1 MAPAITRKMLWRE
14 TLKDPVMQQQMEDI
28 GRGECKPALHRYKG
42 FVDYLTVE
50 DKEPQLLI
58 PRGLQTEV
66 IHLAHKRYQRP
77 DRTVGLL
84 CHTCLF
90 YDIGNRIK

>member
-14 TLKDPVMQQQMEDI
+14 TLKDLVMQQQMEDI
-28 GRGECKPALHRYKG
+28 GRGSASQPCTGNKG

-84 CHTCLF
+84 CQTCLF
-90 YDIGNRIK
+90 YDIGIRMK

>member
-1 MAPAITRKMLWRE
+1 ME
-14 TLKDPVMQQQMEDI
+14 GDPQEPGHAAADGGHWQ
-28 GRGECKPALHRYKG
+28 GECKPALHRYKG

-58 PRGLQTEV
+58 PRGLHTEV

-84 CHTCLF
+84 CQTCLF